1 MKSRAQEPKRWDIP
15 GEGELRFQTHAFTD
29 ALPRKSRGLP
39 MGVTVTGKPLRDL
52 VSQDNTLK
60 YRVRERLGKI
70 FSTLSNTES
79 TS

>member
-1 MKSRAQEPKRWDIP
+1 MRGKAREPKQWDIP

-39 MGVTVTGKPLRDL
+39 MGITVTGKPLRDL
-52 VSQDNTLK
+52 VATDNTLK

-70 FSTLSNTES
+70 FRALSNTES
-79 TS
+79 GT